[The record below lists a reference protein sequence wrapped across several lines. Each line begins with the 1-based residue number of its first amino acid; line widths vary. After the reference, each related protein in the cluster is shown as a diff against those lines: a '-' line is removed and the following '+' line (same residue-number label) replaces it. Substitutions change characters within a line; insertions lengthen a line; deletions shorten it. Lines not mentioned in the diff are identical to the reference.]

1 MENKLQQFHSE
12 EFGKVRVLEIEG
24 QPWFIGK
31 DVTDILKYCNGR
43 DALRVHVD
51 DEDKADVVIHDGS
64 QNRKYAVINES
75 GLYSLILSSKLPT
88 AKKFK
93 RWVTSEILPSLRR
106 HGAYI
111 TPEVIEQ
118 MLSSSDFSQVMLETL
133 LEEQAENDRLRERL
147 DAALPKARY
156 CELLLQCP
164 QVVPVSIIAKD
175 YGMSAVAF
183 NQLLHR
189 LGIQYRVGGTWL
201 PYQRYADQGYTRT
214 RTYYINET
222 AASTRTYWTQ
232 AGRLFLYETLREC
245 GILPGMSRLP
255 YSEEAD
261 S

>member
-12 EFGKVRVLEIEG
+12 EFGQVRVLEIEG
-24 QPWFIGK
+24 QPWFIGR
-31 DVTDILKYCNGR
+31 DVTDILKYRNGR

-64 QNRKYAVINES
+64 QNRKYAAINES
-75 GLYSLILSSKLPT
+75 GLYSLILSSKLPS

-118 MLSSSDFSQVMLETL
+118 MVSSSEFAQVILETL
-133 LEEQAENDRLRERL
+133 LEEQTENDRLRERL
-147 DAALPKARY
+147 ESALPKARY

-164 QVVPVSIIAKD
+164 QVVPVSVIAKD

-201 PYQRYADQGYTRT
+201 PYQRYADKGYTRT
-214 RTYYINET
+214 RTYYVNET
-222 AASTRTYWTQ
+222 TASTHTYWTQ

-245 GILPGMSRLP
+245 GILPGMTRAP
-255 YSEEAD
+255 YMEEAI

>member
-1 MENKLQQFHSE
+1 MENKLQQFYSE
-12 EFGKVRVLEIEG
+12 EFGTL
-24 QPWFIGK
+24 
-31 DVTDILKYCNGR
+31 DILMVG
-43 DALRVHVD
+43 
-51 DEDKADVVIHDGS
+51 DKPYFPATECAQILGYSTPRHAISRHCKGGMK
-64 QNRKYAVINES
+64 RAVLTRG
-75 GLYSLILSSKLPT
+75 GLQEKMYIPEGDLYRLIIRSKLP
-88 AKKFK
+88 AAERFEK
-93 RWVTSEILPSLRR
+93 WVFDEVLPSLRR

-164 QVVPVSIIAKD
+164 QVMPVSIIAKD
-175 YGMSAVAF
+175 YGMSAIAF

-189 LGIQYRVGGTWL
+189 LGIQYRMGGTWL
-201 PYQRYADQGYTRT
+201 PYQRYADRGYTRT

-222 AASTRTYWTQ
+222 SSSTRTYWTQ

-245 GILPGMSRLP
+245 GILPGVTRTP
-255 YSEEAD
+255 YPEEAG